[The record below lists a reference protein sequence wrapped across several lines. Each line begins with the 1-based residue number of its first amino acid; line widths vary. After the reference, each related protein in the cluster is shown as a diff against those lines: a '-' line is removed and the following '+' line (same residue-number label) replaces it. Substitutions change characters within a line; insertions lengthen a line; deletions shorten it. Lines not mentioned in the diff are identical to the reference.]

1 MPYSK
6 NVLLA
11 AIFLLSLVIV
21 PAVPAQVP
29 ASNHVYIV
37 LEENQNYS
45 SIIGNTQMRYLNS
58 LASTYGLATQ
68 YYANTHPSIGNYFM
82 LTTGQ
87 IISNDDAFSG
97 TVSAD
102 NIVRQLLTIGKTW
115 KCYAESLPSVG
126 YTGGDVYPYIKH
138 HNPFAYISDVINSS
152 VQVNNL
158 VPFSQFAS
166 DLAGK
171 QLPQYSFIVPNNL
184 DNGHDG
190 TLAQLDSW
198 LQTNIQPLIASS
210 GFQQSDLLVI
220 VWDESDSDT
229 AHGGGRVAMLVIGPK
244 VKSGYQSTNFYQ
256 HQSTLR
262 MMEQT
267 LGLKIGR
274 ASCRERV

>member
-262 MMEQT
+262 MTEQT
-267 LGLKIGR
+267 LGLSSFLG
-274 ASCRERV
+274 AAA

>member
-87 IISNDDAFSG
+87 IITNDDAFSG
-97 TVSAD
+97 TVNAD
-102 NIVRQLLTIGKTW
+102 NIVRQLLSIGKTW
-115 KCYAESLPSVG
+115 KSITWCRF
-126 YTGGDVYPYIKH
+126 
-138 HNPFAYISDVINSS
+138 HNLLLTSP
-152 VQVNNL
+152 
-158 VPFSQFAS
+158 
-166 DLAGK
+166 
-171 QLPQYSFIVPNNL
+171 
-184 DNGHDG
+184 
-190 TLAQLDSW
+190 
-198 LQTNIQPLIASS
+198 ASS
-210 GFQQSDLLVI
+210 CRSIPLSFPTTWTTGMM
-220 VWDESDSDT
+220 
-229 AHGGGRVAMLVIGPK
+229 AR
-244 VKSGYQSTNFYQ
+244 
-256 HQSTLR
+256 LR
-262 MMEQT
+262 N
-267 LGLKIGR
+267 
-274 ASCRERV
+274 